1 MLKRLYDILSIAL
14 WCAVGVFIS
23 TSLYV
28 VFDYIAHPNLY
39 AMASAPWYSAIIVNA
54 LLMAGVIALLLI
66 ARLFIKCRLKRKK
79 QL

>member
-1 MLKRLYDILSIAL
+1 MLKRLYDILSVAL
-14 WCAVGVFIS
+14 WCAVGVFIG

-28 VFDYIAHPNLY
+28 VFDYIAHPDLY

-54 LLMAGVIALLLI
+54 LLSAAVIALLLI
-66 ARLFIKCRLKRKK
+66 ARLLIRRRLKHKK

>member
-1 MLKRLYDILSIAL
+1 MLKRLYDILSVAL
-14 WCAVGVFIS
+14 WCAVGVFIG

-28 VFDYIAHPNLY
+28 VFDYIAHPDLY

-54 LLMAGVIALLLI
+54 LLLAPVIALLLI
-66 ARLFIKCRLKRKK
+66 ARFFIKRRLKHKK